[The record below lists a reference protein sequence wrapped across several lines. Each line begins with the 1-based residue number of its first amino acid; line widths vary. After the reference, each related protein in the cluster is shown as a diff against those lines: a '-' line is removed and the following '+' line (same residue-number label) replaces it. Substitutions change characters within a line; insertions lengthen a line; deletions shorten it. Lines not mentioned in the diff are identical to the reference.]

1 MRRTNLAV
9 FLCLLCPVLAGATT
23 PEWVKS
29 AAQQPVKKYA
39 DDVNV
44 VTLFDEQDYSVKESG
59 EIVRHVRTVLRI
71 LRPEGK
77 DAAHFGVPFSNDSRV
92 NYLKAWTI
100 MPGGQ
105 EFESR
110 DKDVLESSASMGFE
124 VYSDV
129 KVKYLKASGADVGSV
144 LAFEYESKERPY
156 TFQLMWRLQGQ
167 HPVEHA
173 RFLLHLPPHWEYRS
187 SWINHPEGP
196 VANEGGAY
204 AWDMTDISGV
214 EREEGMP
221 NWRAV
226 TAAMVVTLFSE
237 KTKGRTYANWNDF
250 GQWYSQLAAGMR
262 EPSPALQ
269 LKTKELAPANLSVVE
284 RIQALSRFAQKEIR
298 YAAIEIGIGG
308 YRPHAAGD
316 IFANRYGDCK
326 DKATLLSSMLNE
338 IGIHSYYVLVHTNRG
353 IFTEKSP
360 PNIGF
365 NHAILAIQLPESS
378 QAKPMPAILR
388 HPRLGQLLIFDPTN
402 DLVPFGEI
410 PYYEQDNYGLL
421 VNGEGGELIHL
432 PLSSPELNRITR
444 TAKLTLLPGG
454 GVKADVEEVRTG
466 TEAYL
471 GRRLYRDRTENE
483 RKKIMERQLGRAMGA
498 FELETVETTNLDT
511 IDRELIIHYKFS
523 ADHYAKDAGPLL
535 LVRLRLLGE
544 KGFDINTKKA
554 RLYDFEFPGPTLQTD
569 AFEFN
574 LPEGYKVDELP
585 EAGKASF
592 PSGMYSSKSENSGNT
607 LRYTR
612 EYKIEG
618 TSVPAGQVA
627 DLKKFFE
634 QITADERR
642 MAVLKKSN

>member
-29 AAQQPVKKYA
+29 AARQPVKKYA

-204 AWDMTDISGV
+204 
-214 EREEGMP
+214 
-221 NWRAV
+221 
-226 TAAMVVTLFSE
+226 
-237 KTKGRTYANWNDF
+237 
-250 GQWYSQLAAGMR
+250 
-262 EPSPALQ
+262 
-269 LKTKELAPANLSVVE
+269 VVE

-544 KGFDINTKKA
+544 KAFDINTKKA